1 MSSDRV
7 SPYYHVVALL
17 AVLFSTSSAVSQ
29 VKRLDE
35 TGMTAQ
41 GQVPVSSIQPSGVAL
56 ESTLDP
62 EEYFVGPS
70 DGIAVNI
77 WTSPPLNFNLTV
89 TPEGTLI
96 VPTVGEVRVSD
107 LKLSEAKKKVLAEI
121 RKKYIS
127 AEATVTLT
135 TPRQIVVLVTGNVLS
150 PGSFV
155 VRATDRTNTAIQ
167 EANKTDQLLREKL
180 LELEKTMSR
189 RNITL
194 KRKDG
199 TAYHIDLVKFYAT
212 KEDRLNPYLR
222 EGDVIF
228 VPTTNFEK
236 NMIGVYG
243 EVNSPDRYEYVEG
256 DSITDAIKIAYGVTR
271 FAMVDSV
278 EFSRLDSTAEVL
290 STTIINVRDILD
302 KKAPNLAL
310 NPGDRVVVKARPEMR
325 RDYRVTIKGE
335 VLFPGTYPVTKN
347 NTRLSEIIR
356 RAGGFTEYAALRY
369 AALSRRS
376 VSPQDI
382 EIERLM
388 SSRGSVSPEDSAY
401 YHLETNLRLYK
412 EVVNVDFEKL
422 FSKHDSTQD
431 VLLQSEDEIYVPS
444 TGKTV
449 YVFGE
454 VVLPGHV
461 PFVPGQ
467 DPGYYIRKAGGFA
480 DEARSGDIKVIKS
493 KTKQWLDPGQTTIE
507 AGDYVWVPREP
518 YRPFPY
524 YTAIARD
531 VTSFIGAITG
541 LAILIATLRK

>member
-1 MSSDRV
+1 MSSNRV
-7 SPYYHVVALL
+7 LHYFVALL
-17 AVLFSTSSAVSQ
+17 AVLFSASSATGQ
-29 VKRLDE
+29 TKRVGE
-35 TGMTAQ
+35 TGTTAEE
-41 GQVPVSSIQPSGVAL
+41 QVSRNMIQPSGIAL

-70 DGIAVNI
+70 DEIAVNI
-77 WTSPPLNFNLTV
+77 WTSPPLNFMLTV

-96 VPTVGEVRVSD
+96 VPTVGEVKVSD
-107 LKLSEAKKKVLAEI
+107 MKLSEAKKKVIAEI

-135 TPRQIVVLVTGNVLS
+135 TPRQIVVTVTGDVLA
-150 PGSFV
+150 PGSLV
-155 VRATDRTNTAIQ
+155 VRATDRTNKAIQ
-167 EANKTDQLLREKL
+167 EANRTDQLLRDTL
-180 LELEKTMSR
+180 LALKRTMSR

-199 TAYHIDLVKFYAT
+199 SVHHIDLVKFYAT

-222 EGDVIF
+222 EGDAIF
-228 VPTTNFEK
+228 VPTTNLER
-236 NMIGVYG
+236 NVIGVYG

-302 KKAPNLAL
+302 GKAPNMAI
-310 NPGDRVVVKARPEMR
+310 NPGDRIVVKARPEMR
-325 RDYRVTIKGE
+325 RDYRVTIRGE
-335 VLFPGTYPVTKN
+335 VVFPGTYPITKN
-347 NTRLSEIIR
+347 MTRLSEIVR

-369 AALSRRS
+369 AVLSRRS

-382 EIERLM
+382 EIERLL

-412 EVVNVDFEKL
+412 EAVNVDFEKL
-422 FSKHDSTQD
+422 FSRHDSTQD
-431 VLLQSEDEIYVPS
+431 VLLQSDDEIYVPS
-444 TGKTV
+444 TEKTV

-480 DEARSGDIKVIKS
+480 DEARSGDVKIIKS
-493 KTKQWLDPGQTTIE
+493 KTKQWLDPNQTTIE
-507 AGDYVWVPREP
+507 GGDYVWVPREP
-518 YRPFPY
+518 YRPFLY
-524 YTAIARD
+524 YTGVARD
-531 VTSFIGAITG
+531 IASFVGAIT
-541 LAILIATLRK
+541 AVVILLGTVRK